1 MPVYTQSGIT
11 YNDSTTQTSKADI
24 SLDTGRLIAT
34 NVYNATTTTTSQYTW
49 TKPSG
54 CNKVFV
60 QVVGGGGGGASY
72 NESGGGGA
80 YAEKLIDVT
89 AVSTVTVT
97 VGGGGTSVVY
107 YAAGGNG
114 STSSFGSYVTCTGGY
129 GCNRQADH
137 TGGVGG
143 TATGGDLNVRGG
155 SGTGHGNTS
164 GREAVG
170 RGGSSFFGQGNGA
183 SHSTN
188 TANLGTSAP
197 GAGGVG
203 GAMQAWVGSNG
214 APGMVIVYS
223 FS

>member
-1 MPVYTQSGIT
+1 M
-11 YNDSTTQTSKADI
+11 DS
-24 SLDTGRLIAT
+24 GRLIAT
-34 NVYNATTTTTSQYTW
+34 NVYTATTTTTSTYTW

-60 QVVGGGGGGASY
+60 QVVGAGGGGASY
-72 NESGGGGA
+72 NESGGSGA

-97 VGGGGTSVVY
+97 VGGGGTLVGY
-107 YAAGGNG
+107 YAAAGNG

-129 GCNRQADH
+129 GANRQADH
-137 TGGVGG
+137 SGGVGG
-143 TATGGDLNVRGG
+143 TATGGDFNVRGG
-155 SGTGHGNTS
+155 SGTGHGNTG

-170 RGGSSFFGQGNGA
+170 RGGASFFGIGHGA
-183 SHSTN
+183 SHSNN
-188 TANLGTSAP
+188 TANVGNTAP

-203 GAMQAWVGSNG
+203 GAMQSWTGSNG
-214 APGMVIVYS
+214 APGIVIVYS